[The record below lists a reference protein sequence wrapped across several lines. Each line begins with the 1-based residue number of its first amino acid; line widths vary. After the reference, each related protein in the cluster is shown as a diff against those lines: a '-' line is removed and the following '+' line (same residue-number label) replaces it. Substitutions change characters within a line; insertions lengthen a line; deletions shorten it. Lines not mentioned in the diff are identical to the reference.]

1 MDGSGN
7 QDNRL
12 PDKGFRAE
20 SVVDLHDGKGYCT
33 CAEMEEIILRE
44 A

>member
-20 SVVDLHDGKGYCT
+20 SVVNIHDGKGCT
-33 CAEMEEIILRE
+33 CAEMEEIILHE